1 MYKILF
7 YYNFQDTINSIK
19 HVTSPQA
26 KAKIQT
32 ILTGTFTHD
41 AKNIAVFSQPS
52 RGMRPRGLHITSPRA
67 QIGINNMIYGRITF
81 FESFR
86 WETPHRRLLD
96 ALVLVQIHRC
106 AAHHG
111 SSASKRSSSSS
122 FRAVNPPAPQV
133 QVVNPPA
140 AQVQAVNP
148 PVNPP
153 AAQVQ
158 VVNPPAAPVQA
169 VNPPAAPPVQA
180 VNPPAAQVQ
189 AVNPPVNPPAAQVQ
203 AVNPPA
209 APVQAVN
216 PPNGN
221 AELNALLETVK
232 ALQSTVAADGVTR
245 ALYDVRQLA
254 SRPAPLVDTIAL
266 LAALEHLAD
275 SARDG
280 NQKDRAKYDAIFKQ
294 CRPLANNP
302 RLPAVV
308 VRLLGD
314 EEQKQV
320 AAQIQKILR
329 GSPCPSEPDHTLNG
343 RYWALGVKG
352 RPSLRRTR
360 IPSRAWPR
368 ESLYERQI
376 PRKRQKTLH
385 FCPERDVSNHV
396 YIRWCDWRGLTLTR
410 NATPTP
416 SLESV
421 SELHAKASAAD
432 VAFRDPDY
440 FVAGEIHNHRPQWE
454 IILTDYPKRDEIL
467 GYLRTGVRVQ
477 DFLVPFKGDFQGQF
491 YDTKT
496 PPRASF
502 PNSKSCTGFEDF
514 ISTTLSQRLRNGSM
528 SLWGKVGSVE
538 PPHLVM
544 PITIEPTKPR
554 MCHDER
560 FLNLWIKDCPLAL
573 DYISNLPRYVGAG
586 SFQTT
591 MDEKSGQ
598 YIDDRHF
605 GQLVPAQGSGVGW
618 SNMELAEAAIFLA
631 ASVLSSLG
639 YFIGL
644 AKSHLSPSQSVRFL
658 GFIVDSVRRSFILPE
673 DKKQKFSTLRE
684 TILKRKTVSIKT
696 LQRLAGKITSFCL
709 AVPAAQLYCREIYR
723 AIPGFQ
729 KSCREVKLQ
738 AALRDEITHWRFL
751 DTWQECLPWPGE
763 KHLVVRVCSDASNFA
778 WGGVIEVPSQE
789 SLKVRDYWSSGIKT
803 SPIVVKEATALV
815 HVLRAGKHLVANSRV
830 DAHTDNLA
838 FLQSWKKQG
847 GKNQEL
853 NDVLKQLHS
862 LLLES
867 NISLNLCYVP
877 SRQNPADAPSR
888 TLSDKDCKLSP
899 AAWLRVEQ
907 LFGPHTIDLMALDSN
922 TQLDVNGN
930 PLKHFSPWF
939 TPLSAGVNV
948 FAQVID
954 GLENAYVFPPFV
966 LVAPLLRF
974 LQESEA
980 RFTIVVPR
988 RSDYRLIIT
997 GRSTNHSARNSIFTV

>member
-1 MYKILF
+1 M
-7 YYNFQDTINSIK
+7 
-19 HVTSPQA
+19 
-26 KAKIQT
+26 
-32 ILTGTFTHD
+32 
-41 AKNIAVFSQPS
+41 
-52 RGMRPRGLHITSPRA
+52 
-67 QIGINNMIYGRITF
+67 
-81 FESFR
+81 
-86 WETPHRRLLD
+86 
-96 ALVLVQIHRC
+96 
-106 AAHHG
+106 
-111 SSASKRSSSSS
+111 
-122 FRAVNPPAPQV
+122 
-133 QVVNPPA
+133 
-140 AQVQAVNP
+140 
-148 PVNPP
+148 
-153 AAQVQ
+153 
-158 VVNPPAAPVQA
+158 
-169 VNPPAAPPVQA
+169 
-180 VNPPAAQVQ
+180 
-189 AVNPPVNPPAAQVQ
+189 
-203 AVNPPA
+203 
-209 APVQAVN
+209 
-216 PPNGN
+216 
-221 AELNALLETVK
+221 
-232 ALQSTVAADGVTR
+232 
-245 ALYDVRQLA
+245 
-254 SRPAPLVDTIAL
+254 
-266 LAALEHLAD
+266 
-275 SARDG
+275 
-280 NQKDRAKYDAIFKQ
+280 
-294 CRPLANNP
+294 
-302 RLPAVV
+302 
-308 VRLLGD
+308 
-314 EEQKQV
+314 
-320 AAQIQKILR
+320 
-329 GSPCPSEPDHTLNG
+329 
-343 RYWALGVKG
+343 
-352 RPSLRRTR
+352 
-360 IPSRAWPR
+360 
-368 ESLYERQI
+368 I

-591 MDEKSGQ
+591 MDEKNGYDHVLVSQDSRSLLGLEWQGWFFVFHTIPFGWKASAYVYHNIGMGATSFIRSLGVPCSQ

-696 LQRLAGKITSFCL
+696 LQRLA
-709 AVPAAQLYCREIYR
+709 
-723 AIPGFQ
+723 
-729 KSCREVKLQ
+729 
-738 AALRDEITHWRFL
+738 
-751 DTWQECLPWPGE
+751 GE

-867 NISLNLCYVP
+867 NISLNLCYIP

-974 LQESEA
+974 LQERTLWDAKRDRME
-980 RFTIVVPR
+980 
-988 RSDYRLIIT
+988 
-997 GRSTNHSARNSIFTV
+997 

>member
-1 MYKILF
+1 MGGIGPWE
-7 YYNFQDTINSIK
+7 SR
-19 HVTSPQA
+19 VGP
-26 KAKIQT
+26 
-32 ILTGTFTHD
+32 
-41 AKNIAVFSQPS
+41 VFGGQGYR
-52 RGMRPRGLHITSPRA
+52 RGRG
-67 QIGINNMIYGRITF
+67 
-81 FESFR
+81 
-86 WETPHRRLLD
+86 
-96 ALVLVQIHRC
+96 
-106 AAHHG
+106 
-111 SSASKRSSSSS
+111 
-122 FRAVNPPAPQV
+122 
-133 QVVNPPA
+133 
-140 AQVQAVNP
+140 
-148 PVNPP
+148 
-153 AAQVQ
+153 
-158 VVNPPAAPVQA
+158 
-169 VNPPAAPPVQA
+169 
-180 VNPPAAQVQ
+180 
-189 AVNPPVNPPAAQVQ
+189 
-203 AVNPPA
+203 
-209 APVQAVN
+209 
-216 PPNGN
+216 
-221 AELNALLETVK
+221 
-232 ALQSTVAADGVTR
+232 
-245 ALYDVRQLA
+245 
-254 SRPAPLVDTIAL
+254 
-266 LAALEHLAD
+266 
-275 SARDG
+275 
-280 NQKDRAKYDAIFKQ
+280 
-294 CRPLANNP
+294 
-302 RLPAVV
+302 
-308 VRLLGD
+308 
-314 EEQKQV
+314 
-320 AAQIQKILR
+320 R
-329 GSPCPSEPDHTLNG
+329 GSPSMRG
-343 RYWALGVKG
+343 
-352 RPSLRRTR
+352 
-360 IPSRAWPR
+360 
-368 ESLYERQI
+368 
-376 PRKRQKTLH
+376 RKRQKTLH

-591 MDEKSGQ
+591 MDEKNGYDHVLVSQDSRSLLGLEWQGWFFVFHTIPFGWKASAYVYHNIGMGATSFIRSLGVPCSQ

-789 SLKVRDYWSSGIKT
+789 SLKVRDYWSSGIKK
-803 SPIVVKEATALV
+803 P
-815 HVLRAGKHLVANSRV
+815 RP
-830 DAHTDNLA
+830 
-838 FLQSWKKQG
+838 SW
-847 GKNQEL
+847 
-853 NDVLKQLHS
+853 
-862 LLLES
+862 
-867 NISLNLCYVP
+867 
-877 SRQNPADAPSR
+877 
-888 TLSDKDCKLSP
+888 
-899 AAWLRVEQ
+899 
-907 LFGPHTIDLMALDSN
+907 
-922 TQLDVNGN
+922 
-930 PLKHFSPWF
+930 
-939 TPLSAGVNV
+939 
-948 FAQVID
+948 
-954 GLENAYVFPPFV
+954 
-966 LVAPLLRF
+966 
-974 LQESEA
+974 
-980 RFTIVVPR
+980 
-988 RSDYRLIIT
+988 
-997 GRSTNHSARNSIFTV
+997 

>member
-1 MYKILF
+1 M
-7 YYNFQDTINSIK
+7 
-19 HVTSPQA
+19 
-26 KAKIQT
+26 
-32 ILTGTFTHD
+32 
-41 AKNIAVFSQPS
+41 
-52 RGMRPRGLHITSPRA
+52 
-67 QIGINNMIYGRITF
+67 
-81 FESFR
+81 
-86 WETPHRRLLD
+86 
-96 ALVLVQIHRC
+96 
-106 AAHHG
+106 
-111 SSASKRSSSSS
+111 
-122 FRAVNPPAPQV
+122 
-133 QVVNPPA
+133 
-140 AQVQAVNP
+140 
-148 PVNPP
+148 
-153 AAQVQ
+153 
-158 VVNPPAAPVQA
+158 
-169 VNPPAAPPVQA
+169 
-180 VNPPAAQVQ
+180 
-189 AVNPPVNPPAAQVQ
+189 
-203 AVNPPA
+203 
-209 APVQAVN
+209 
-216 PPNGN
+216 
-221 AELNALLETVK
+221 
-232 ALQSTVAADGVTR
+232 
-245 ALYDVRQLA
+245 
-254 SRPAPLVDTIAL
+254 
-266 LAALEHLAD
+266 
-275 SARDG
+275 
-280 NQKDRAKYDAIFKQ
+280 
-294 CRPLANNP
+294 
-302 RLPAVV
+302 
-308 VRLLGD
+308 
-314 EEQKQV
+314 
-320 AAQIQKILR
+320 
-329 GSPCPSEPDHTLNG
+329 
-343 RYWALGVKG
+343 
-352 RPSLRRTR
+352 
-360 IPSRAWPR
+360 
-368 ESLYERQI
+368 
-376 PRKRQKTLH
+376 
-385 FCPERDVSNHV
+385 
-396 YIRWCDWRGLTLTR
+396 TLTR

-416 SLESV
+416 SLKSV
-421 SELHAKASAAD
+421 SELHAKASVAD
-432 VAFRDPDY
+432 VSFRDPDY

-454 IILTDYPKRDEIL
+454 KILTDYQKREEIL

-491 YDTKT
+491 YNSKT
-496 PPRASF
+496 PSRASF

-528 SLWGKVGSVE
+528 SIWGKVGSAE

-573 DYISNLPRYVGAG
+573 DYISNLPRYVGPR

-591 MDEKSGQ
+591 MDEKSGYDHVLVSQDSRSLLGLEWQGWFFVFHTIPFGWKASAYVYHTFGMGATSFIRSLGVPCSQ

-605 GQLVPAQGSGVGW
+605 GQLVPTQGSGLGW

-658 GFIVDSVRRSFILPE
+658 GFIVDSIRRSFILPE

-684 TILKRKTVSIKT
+684 TILKRKTVSVKT

-729 KSCREVKLQ
+729 KSRREVKLQ
-738 AALRDEITHWRFL
+738 VALRDEITHWRFL
-751 DTWQECLPWPGE
+751 DTWQECLPWPEE
-763 KHLVVRVCSDASNFA
+763 KHLVVYVCSDASNFA
-778 WGGVIEVPSQE
+778 WAGVIEVPSQE

-815 HVLRAGKHLVANSRV
+815 HILRAGKHLVANSRV

-888 TLSDKDCKLSP
+888 TFSDKDCKLSP
-899 AAWLRVEQ
+899 AAWLKVEQ

-922 TQLDVNGN
+922 TQPDVNGN

-974 LQESEA
+974 LQESEVH
-980 RFTIVVPR
+980 FTIVVPR
-988 RSDYRLIIT
+988 QVDLAMKSLQVNDFLETKLEMKLNSLKIKLRSKIAIAIMNGVVVKIAKSWIGNMNVFVAKR
-997 GRSTNHSARNSIFTV
+997 

>member
-1 MYKILF
+1 MA
-7 YYNFQDTINSIK
+7 Q
-19 HVTSPQA
+19 VPQS
-26 KAKIQT
+26 
-32 ILTGTFTHD
+32 
-41 AKNIAVFSQPS
+41 V
-52 RGMRPRGLHITSPRA
+52 PRA
-67 QIGINNMIYGRITF
+67 Q
-81 FESFR
+81 
-86 WETPHRRLLD
+86 
-96 ALVLVQIHRC
+96 VL
-106 AAHHG
+106 G
-111 SSASKRSSSSS
+111 
-122 FRAVNPPAPQV
+122 AVNPPAPQV

-329 GSPCPSEPDHTLNG
+329 GSPAPASQITHSMGGIGPWESRVGPVFGGRGYRRGRGRGSPSMRG
-343 RYWALGVKG
+343 
-352 RPSLRRTR
+352 
-360 IPSRAWPR
+360 
-368 ESLYERQI
+368 
-376 PRKRQKTLH
+376 RKRQKTLH

-591 MDEKSGQ
+591 MDEK
-598 YIDDRHF
+598 R
-605 GQLVPAQGSGVGW
+605 
-618 SNMELAEAAIFLA
+618 
-631 ASVLSSLG
+631 
-639 YFIGL
+639 
-644 AKSHLSPSQSVRFL
+644 
-658 GFIVDSVRRSFILPE
+658 
-673 DKKQKFSTLRE
+673 
-684 TILKRKTVSIKT
+684 
-696 LQRLAGKITSFCL
+696 
-709 AVPAAQLYCREIYR
+709 
-723 AIPGFQ
+723 
-729 KSCREVKLQ
+729 
-738 AALRDEITHWRFL
+738 
-751 DTWQECLPWPGE
+751 E

-862 LLLES
+862 PVGASVCTEVGQLTQ
-867 NISLNLCYVP
+867 NCPIMYVP
-877 SRQNPADAPSR
+877 YTRDFRVLRQELHLTVNTMSHNSTWAKVDKCCGYKELRRGRQNLRELKKEDFCIETDSSGMR
-888 TLSDKDCKLSP
+888 YVCK
-899 AAWLRVEQ
+899 VKK
-907 LFGPHTIDLMALDSN
+907 G
-922 TQLDVNGN
+922 
-930 PLKHFSPWF
+930 
-939 TPLSAGVNV
+939 
-948 FAQVID
+948 
-954 GLENAYVFPPFV
+954 
-966 LVAPLLRF
+966 
-974 LQESEA
+974 
-980 RFTIVVPR
+980 
-988 RSDYRLIIT
+988 
-997 GRSTNHSARNSIFTV
+997 

>member
-1 MYKILF
+1 
-7 YYNFQDTINSIK
+7 
-19 HVTSPQA
+19 
-26 KAKIQT
+26 
-32 ILTGTFTHD
+32 
-41 AKNIAVFSQPS
+41 
-52 RGMRPRGLHITSPRA
+52 MRLSNTVHCSALAAGYFGVALLRGL
-67 QIGINNMIYGRITF
+67 F
-81 FESFR
+81 
-86 WETPHRRLLD
+86 
-96 ALVLVQIHRC
+96 
-106 AAHHG
+106 
-111 SSASKRSSSSS
+111 
-122 FRAVNPPAPQV
+122 
-133 QVVNPPA
+133 
-140 AQVQAVNP
+140 
-148 PVNPP
+148 
-153 AAQVQ
+153 
-158 VVNPPAAPVQA
+158 
-169 VNPPAAPPVQA
+169 
-180 VNPPAAQVQ
+180 
-189 AVNPPVNPPAAQVQ
+189 
-203 AVNPPA
+203 
-209 APVQAVN
+209 
-216 PPNGN
+216 
-221 AELNALLETVK
+221 
-232 ALQSTVAADGVTR
+232 
-245 ALYDVRQLA
+245 
-254 SRPAPLVDTIAL
+254 
-266 LAALEHLAD
+266 
-275 SARDG
+275 
-280 NQKDRAKYDAIFKQ
+280 
-294 CRPLANNP
+294 
-302 RLPAVV
+302 LP
-308 VRLLGD
+308 
-314 EEQKQV
+314 
-320 AAQIQKILR
+320 
-329 GSPCPSEPDHTLNG
+329 
-343 RYWALGVKG
+343 
-352 RPSLRRTR
+352 
-360 IPSRAWPR
+360 
-368 ESLYERQI
+368 I

-514 ISTTLSQRLRNGSM
+514 ISTTLSQRLRNGAM

-591 MDEKSGQ
+591 MDEKNGYDHVLVSQDSRSLLGLEWQGWFFVFHTIPFGWKASAYVYHNIGMGATSFIRSLGVPCSQ

-729 KSCREVKLQ
+729 KSGREVKLQ

-867 NISLNLCYVP
+867 NISLNLCYIP

-974 LQESEA
+974 LQESKA

-988 RSDYRLIIT
+988 LCPIPFWWPVLERRA
-997 GRSTNHSARNSIFTV
+997 SASFKLGSKGEEGTPPSLPISATRIFRPAFTMGLVCISH